1 MGEADLDLATMTLPV
16 MPEVAQRILE
26 IREDNI
32 KVSSDQIGKL
42 ISADPSLAGKILK
55 IANSAYY
62 SRGRKIAKLAEAIT
76 VLGIRTIKS
85 LALLVT
91 SAVLYTS
98 GRKERLLVQEIWLRA
113 VIGGLISRQ
122 VAQKLKTEVHPEDA
136 FIAGLLGQTGF
147 LVLLDKDTERFAL
160 LAHDIFQNKTE
171 LDRAEQEKKIYG
183 YSTVDLTAKILQ
195 FWGLPGDL
203 LDFIDNESQNSTGR
217 QIYSFADSLVY
228 AGDLT
233 GKVKKGDEYLT
244 HRVESYNTLGNE
256 LGFSEADLSEMIESI
271 PSEIKSDEF
280 YKLCSQLVN

>member
-1 MGEADLDLATMTLPV
+1 MSSPEMDLATMTLPV

-42 ISADPSLAGKILK
+42 ISSDPSLAGKILK

-122 VAQKLKTEVHPEDA
+122 VAQRIKTDIHPEDA

-171 LDRAEQEKKIYG
+171 SERAEQEKKIYG
-183 YSTVDLTAKILQ
+183 FSTADLTGKILQ
-195 FWGLPGDL
+195 YWGLPDL
-203 LDFIDNESQNSTGR
+203 LLSFLDIKNQGIGR
-217 QIYSFADSLVY
+217 KVHIFSDSLVY

-233 GKVKKGDEYLT
+233 GKVKTGETYIAN
-244 HRVESYNTLGNE
+244 RVEELNMAGQE
-256 LGFSEADLSEMIESI
+256 LGFSEDESSEMAESI
-271 PSEIKSDEF
+271 PTEIKSDEF
-280 YKLCSQLVN
+280 YKLCSKLVN

>member
-1 MGEADLDLATMTLPV
+1 MATADLDLATMTLPV

-76 VLGIRTIKS
+76 ILGIRTIKS

-122 VAQKLKTEVHPEDA
+122 VAQKVKQDIHPEDA

-160 LAHDIFQNKTE
+160 LAHDIFQNRTE
-171 LDRAEQEKKIYG
+171 LDRADQEKKIYG
-183 YSTVDLTAKILQ
+183 YSTMDLTAKILD

-203 LDFIDNESQNSTGR
+203 LGFLDTEGQGGIGE
-217 QIYSFADSLVY
+217 QIFAFADSLVY
-228 AGDLT
+228 AGNLT
-233 GKVKKGDEYLT
+233 GKVRTGEAYIT
-244 HRVESYNTLGNE
+244 HRVESYNVLGSK
-256 LGFSEADLSEMIESI
+256 LGFSEVNLFEMLESI
-271 PSEIKSDEF
+271 PSEIKSDDF

>member
-62 SRGRKIAKLAEAIT
+62 SRGREIAKLAEAIT

-122 VAQKLKTEVHPEDA
+122 VAQKVKKDIHPEDA

-203 LDFIDNESQNSTGR
+203 LDFLDNESINGIGR
-217 QIYSFADSLVY
+217 QIYAFADSLVY

-233 GKVKKGDEYLT
+233 GKVKTGDDYLT

-256 LGFSEADLSEMIESI
+256 LGFSEADLSEMLESI